1 MREITYNVEPTIA
14 RFHKSNAFVRGIRG
28 PIGSGKSVGCCW
40 DIYMKACRQ
49 TPDGSG
55 VRRSRWCAIRNT
67 YPELKTTTIKTWME
81 WFADFGKLTM
91 DFPPT
96 FRMRQPLE
104 DGTIVDLELI
114 FLAIEL
120 EKDVK
125 KLLSL
130 ELTGCWI
137 NEARELP
144 KSVVVNAAGRVGRYP
159 RGKSNWSGVIMDTNS
174 PSRYHWWYE
183 AAEVTKP
190 ANWEFFDQPPALLE
204 VNGTY
209 QINPA
214 AENLKNLPKGPA
226 YYLDLVGGSDRDFI
240 DVMLRCEY
248 KSIFTGKPVYG
259 GSFIDRVHVSTG
271 PLAVLPGR
279 QLWLSFDFGLTPAC
293 VAAQEGANGQLRIL
307 REYVS
312 EGMGLTQFLEGAI
325 LPDLNGVF
333 RGLELLVTG
342 DPAGVQRSQT
352 DSDDSCMAVLKKF
365 GLNFEP
371 ASSNDFEP
379 RRRAVLD
386 RLNRSCD
393 GQPAYLLDY
402 RCQTLRQGFAGGYQF
417 TRMQIRTGDG
427 SERFAEQPEKNMFSH
442 IHDANQ
448 YLCLAVDPQRTMRR
462 TSRDQIL
469 EQYQRDARSRAQNRR
484 RLG

>member
-1 MREITYNVEPTIA
+1 MREILYNVEPTIA
-14 RFHKSNAFVRGIRG
+14 RFHKSRAFVRGIRG

-40 DIYMKACRQ
+40 EIYMKACRQ
-49 TPDGSG
+49 LPDDHG
-55 VRRSRWCAIRNT
+55 VRRSRWAAIRNT
-67 YPELKTTTIKTWME
+67 YPELKTTTVKTWLD
-81 WFADFGKLTM
+81 WFGDFGKMTY

-96 FRMRQPLE
+96 FRMRQQLE
-104 DGTIVDLELI
+104 DGTTVDLELI

-130 ELTGCWI
+130 ELTGCWL

-144 KSVVVNAAGRVGRYP
+144 KAVITNAASRVGRYP
-159 RGKSNWSGVIMDTNS
+159 RGKSAWSGVIMDTNS

-183 AAEVTKP
+183 QAEEKRP
-190 ANWEFFDQPPALLE
+190 DNWEFFDQPPAVIE
-204 VNGTY
+204 KDGVY
-209 QINPA
+209 SINPA
-214 AENLKNLPKGPA
+214 AENVRNLPKGPA
-226 YYLDLVGGSDRDFI
+226 YYLDLVSGSDRDFI
-240 DVMLRCEY
+240 DVMLKCEY

-259 GSFIDRVHVSTG
+259 DSFNDRIHVSPG
-271 PLAVLPGR
+271 PLAAIPGR
-279 QLWLSFDFGLTPAC
+279 PLWLSFDFGLTPAC
-293 VAAQEGANGQLRIL
+293 VAAQEGANGQLRVL

-312 EGMGLTQFLEGAI
+312 EGMGLTQFLEGAVV
-325 LPDLNGVF
+325 PDLNGCF
-333 RGLELLVTG
+333 RGMELLVTG

-386 RLNRSCD
+386 RLNRTVD
-393 GQPAYLLDY
+393 GRPALLIDY

-417 TRMQIRTGDG
+417 TRLQVRTGDG

-442 IHDANQ
+442 IHDATQ
-448 YLCLAVDPQRTMRR
+448 YLCLALDPHRTARSSHR
-462 TSRDQIL
+462 ADLLQ
-469 EQYQRDARSRAQNRR
+469 QVQRDARDRARTRR